1 MKFKNNIT
9 DSLTQVEAM
18 LQRIQLQVN
27 RNVSRDEIEETI
39 DKTKNLVENIKGM
52 VSMESDDFI
61 QQ

>member
-27 RNVSRDEIEETI
+27 RNVSQNEINETV
-39 DKTKNLVENIKGM
+39 DKTKELVENIKSM
-52 VSMESDDFI
+52 VSMEVDDFMR
-61 QQ
+61 

>member
-27 RNVSRDEIEETI
+27 RNVSREEIEETI
-39 DKTKNLVENIKGM
+39 DKTKTQIENIKSM
-52 VSMESDDFI
+52 VSMESDDFM
-61 QQ
+61 Q

>member
-27 RNVSRDEIEETI
+27 RNVSQNEIVETI
-39 DKTKNLVENIKGM
+39 DKTKELVENIKSM
-52 VSMESDDFI
+52 VSMEVDDFMR
-61 QQ
+61 

>member
-27 RNVSRDEIEETI
+27 RNVSREEIEDTI
-39 DKTKNLVENIKGM
+39 DKTKNLIENIKGM
-52 VSMESDDFI
+52 VSMEIDDFM
-61 QQ
+61 Q

>member
-39 DKTKNLVENIKGM
+39 DRTKSLVENIKGM
-52 VSMESDDFI
+52 VSMESDDFM
-61 QQ
+61 Q

>member
-27 RNVSRDEIEETI
+27 RNVSRDEINETV
-39 DKTKNLVENIKGM
+39 DKTKELVENIKGM
-52 VSMESDDFI
+52 VSMEVDDFMR
-61 QQ
+61 

>member
-27 RNVSRDEIEETI
+27 RNVSREEIEETI
-39 DKTKNLVENIKGM
+39 DRTKNLVENIKGM
-52 VSMESDDFI
+52 VSMESDDFM
-61 QQ
+61 Q

>member
-27 RNVSRDEIEETI
+27 RNVSREEIEETI
-39 DKTKNLVENIKGM
+39 DRTKNLIENIKGM

-61 QQ
+61 Q

>member
-27 RNVSRDEIEETI
+27 RNVSRDEIEDTI

-52 VSMESDDFI
+52 VSMEIDDFM
-61 QQ
+61 Q

>member
-39 DKTKNLVENIKGM
+39 DRTKNLVENIKGM
-52 VSMESDDFI
+52 VSMESDDFM
-61 QQ
+61 Q

>member
-27 RNVSRDEIEETI
+27 RNMSQNEIVETL
-39 DKTKNLVENIKGM
+39 DRTKELIENIKDM
-52 VSMESDDFI
+52 ISMEVDDFMR
-61 QQ
+61 

>member
-27 RNVSRDEIEETI
+27 RNMSRNEIVETL
-39 DKTKNLVENIKGM
+39 DKTKELVENIKSM
-52 VSMESDDFI
+52 VSMEVDDFMR
-61 QQ
+61 

>member
-61 QQ
+61 Q

>member
-39 DKTKNLVENIKGM
+39 DRTKSLVENIKGM

-61 QQ
+61 Q

>member
-27 RNVSRDEIEETI
+27 RNVSQNDINETV
-39 DKTKNLVENIKGM
+39 DKTKELVENIKGM
-52 VSMESDDFI
+52 VSMESDDFM
-61 QQ
+61 Q

>member
-27 RNVSRDEIEETI
+27 RNVSREEIEETI
-39 DKTKNLVENIKGM
+39 DKTKVQIENIKSM
-52 VSMESDDFI
+52 VSMESDDFM
-61 QQ
+61 Q

>member
-27 RNVSRDEIEETI
+27 RNVSREEIEETI
-39 DKTKNLVENIKGM
+39 DRTKNLVENIKGM

-61 QQ
+61 Q

>member
-27 RNVSRDEIEETI
+27 RNVSREEIDETI
-39 DKTKNLVENIKGM
+39 ERTKNLVENIKGM
-52 VSMESDDFI
+52 VSMEIDDFM
-61 QQ
+61 Q

>member
-27 RNVSRDEIEETI
+27 RNVSQNEINETV
-39 DKTKNLVENIKGM
+39 DKTKELVENIKGM
-52 VSMESDDFI
+52 VSMEVDDFMR
-61 QQ
+61 

>member
-39 DKTKNLVENIKGM
+39 DRTKNLVENIKGM

-61 QQ
+61 Q

>member
-27 RNVSRDEIEETI
+27 RNVSRDEIDETI
-39 DKTKNLVENIKGM
+39 ERTKNLVENIKGM
-52 VSMESDDFI
+52 VSMEIDDFM
-61 QQ
+61 Q

>member
-27 RNVSRDEIEETI
+27 RNMSQNEINETL
-39 DKTKNLVENIKGM
+39 DQTKELVENIKGM
-52 VSMESDDFI
+52 VSMEVDDFMR
-61 QQ
+61 